1 MKRRSK
7 VKNFEDKLN
16 DLKIPSIESDPF
28 ENKLRRDLIQKFYAP
43 EKKYKRNLRLAV
55 GFACLLAIFGCST
68 ILNPEI
74 AYKINRLTFKKNV
87 LSKIELQGRKLI
99 PIESDMAY
107 TSIRNPALYGKIN
120 PADYIEDKA
129 FLIRRYTSDT
139 EGSVMIVSEF
149 KQTPKIPKK
158 KILY

>member
-1 MKRRSK
+1 

-16 DLKIPSIESDPF
+16 DLKIPTIENDPF
-28 ENKLRRDLIQKFYAP
+28 ENKLRKNLIQKYYTS

-74 AYKINRLTFKKNV
+74 AYKINRFTFKKNV
-87 LSKIELQGRKLI
+87 LSPLELQGRKLLSRG
-99 PIESDMAY
+99 SDMTY
-107 TSIRNPALYGKIN
+107 TSIHNPELQGKIN
-120 PADYIEDKA
+120 PADYTEDKA
-129 FLIRRYTSDT
+129 FIIRRYTSST

-149 KQTPKIPKK
+149 KQKTKIPKK

>member
-1 MKRRSK
+1 

-16 DLKIPSIESDPF
+16 DLKIPTIENDPF
-28 ENKLRRDLIQKFYAP
+28 ENKLWRDLIQKFYAP

-74 AYKINRLTFKKNV
+74 AYKINRFAFKKNV
-87 LSKIELQGRKLI
+87 LSDLELIGRKLL
-99 PIESDMAY
+99 PTESDMTY
-107 TSIRNPALYGKIN
+107 TSIRNPELRGKLN

-129 FLIRRYTSDT
+129 FLIRRYTSST

-149 KQTPKIPKK
+149 KQKPKIPKK

>member
-1 MKRRSK
+1 MK
-7 VKNFEDKLN
+7 N
-16 DLKIPSIESDPF
+16 F
-28 ENKLRRDLIQKFYAP
+28 ENKLNNLKIPTIENDIFENELRSNLIQKYYTS

-74 AYKINRLTFKKNV
+74 AYKINRFTFKKNV
-87 LSKIELQGRKLI
+87 LSKLELQGRKLLSS
-99 PIESDMAY
+99 ESNMTY
-107 TSIRNPALYGKIN
+107 TSIHNPELKGKLN
-120 PADYIEDKA
+120 PTDYIEDKA
-129 FLIRRYTSDT
+129 FLIRRYTSST

-149 KQTPKIPKK
+149 KQKPKIPKR

>member
-1 MKRRSK
+1 M
-7 VKNFEDKLN
+7 KNFEDKLN
-16 DLKIPSIESDPF
+16 DLKIPTIENDSF
-28 ENKLRRDLIQKFYAP
+28 ENKLRRNLIQKFYAP

-55 GFACLLAIFGCST
+55 GFACLLAIFGCSI

-74 AYKINRLTFKKNV
+74 AYKINRFAFKKNV
-87 LSKIELQGRKLI
+87 LSDLELKGKKFL
-99 PIESDMAY
+99 PAGSDMTY
-107 TSIRNPALYGKIN
+107 TSIHNPALYAKIN

-139 EGSVMIVSEF
+139 EGSVLIVSEF
-149 KQTPKIPKK
+149 KQKTKIQKK

>member
-1 MKRRSK
+1 M
-7 VKNFEDKLN
+7 KNFEDKLN
-16 DLKIPSIESDPF
+16 DLKIPTIENDPF
-28 ENKLRRDLIQKFYAP
+28 ENKLRKNLIQKYYTS

-74 AYKINRLTFKKNV
+74 AYKINRFAFKKDV
-87 LSKIELQGRKLI
+87 PSKLELQGRKLLF
-99 PIESDMAY
+99 PGNDMTY
-107 TSIRNPALYGKIN
+107 TSIHNPELQGKIN
-120 PADYIEDKA
+120 PADYTEDKA
-129 FLIRRYTSDT
+129 FIIRRYTSST

-149 KQTPKIPKK
+149 KQKTKIPKK

>member
-1 MKRRSK
+1 

-16 DLKIPSIESDPF
+16 DLKIPTIENDLF
-28 ENKLRRDLIQKFYAP
+28 ENKLRRNLIQKYHTS

-74 AYKINRLTFKKNV
+74 AYKINRFTFKKDV
-87 LSKIELQGRKLI
+87 LSKLELQGRKLLS
-99 PIESDMAY
+99 PESDMTY
-107 TSIRNPALYGKIN
+107 TSIRNPELQGKIN

-129 FLIRRYTSDT
+129 FLIRRYTSST

-149 KQTPKIPKK
+149 KQKTKIPKK

>member
-1 MKRRSK
+1 M
-7 VKNFEDKLN
+7 KNFEDKLN
-16 DLKIPSIESDPF
+16 DLKIPTIENDPF
-28 ENKLRRDLIQKFYAP
+28 ENKLWRDLIQKFYAP

-74 AYKINRLTFKKNV
+74 AYKINRFAFKKNV
-87 LSKIELQGRKLI
+87 LSDLELIGRKLL
-99 PIESDMAY
+99 PTESDMTY
-107 TSIRNPALYGKIN
+107 TSIRNPELRGKLN

-129 FLIRRYTSDT
+129 FLIRRYTSST

-149 KQTPKIPKK
+149 KQKPKIPKK

>member
-1 MKRRSK
+1 MKT
-7 VKNFEDKLN
+7 FEDKLN
-16 DLKIPSIESDPF
+16 ELKIPTIENDIF
-28 ENKLRRDLIQKFYAP
+28 ENKLRRNLVQKYFTS

-74 AYKINRLTFKKNV
+74 AYKINRFTFKKNV
-87 LSKIELQGRKLI
+87 LSKLELQGRKLL
-99 PIESDMAY
+99 PAESDMTY
-107 TSIRNPALYGKIN
+107 TSIRNPELRGKLN

-129 FLIRRYTSDT
+129 FLIRRYTSST
-139 EGSVMIVSEF
+139 KGSVMIISEF
-149 KQTPKIPKK
+149 KQKPKIQKR